1 VQRLPD
7 DGQVPMFVFDAGYDP
22 IAIGAALTDTA
33 AQVLVRIRGDRVFYT
48 DPNHRPAGT
57 IGRPPVTAPGSPC
70 PTQQARP
77 CPLPNCPSRTN
88 AMAGCT

>member
-1 VQRLPD
+1 
-7 DGQVPMFVFDAGYDP
+7 MFVFDAGYDP

-33 AQVLVRIRGDRVFYT
+33 AQVTGPHPRRPSLL
-48 DPNHRPAGT
+48 HRSQPSQRRRARKAT
-57 IGRPPVTAPGSPC
+57 PPAPGSRC

-88 AMAGCT
+88 ATAECT